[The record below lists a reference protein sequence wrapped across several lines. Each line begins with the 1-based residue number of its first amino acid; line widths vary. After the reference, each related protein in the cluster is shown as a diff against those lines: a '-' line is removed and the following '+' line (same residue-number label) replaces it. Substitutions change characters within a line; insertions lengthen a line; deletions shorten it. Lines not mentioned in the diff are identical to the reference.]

1 MTLISDLVENKW
13 SRKNPLISFV
23 LDSDWCWVLKQW
35 DVNWKYKSLNK
46 FSGFFHFHSYL
57 PYFLNIVLL
66 NQDEFFEI
74 YLLLLTAEDDW
85 WFHTWSG
92 AISWIRPLSLL
103 DRTYSPGCRIGGSF
117 LISVSVKKRPL
128 VLCVTLKGYLS
139 VTNIQISPVPWVNA
153 SKSIQSCVLQQ

>member
-1 MTLISDLVENKW
+1 MIKKKSSHFICAWQWLMLSSETMR
-13 SRKNPLISFV
+13 RKLEIQKLEQVFRFFSFSFIPPL
-23 LDSDWCWVLKQW
+23 
-35 DVNWKYKSLNK
+35 
-46 FSGFFHFHSYL
+46 
-57 PYFLNIVLL
+57 FLNIVLL

-85 WFHTWSG
+85 CFHTWSG

-117 LISVSVKKRPL
+117 LISYSVKKRPL
-128 VLCVTLKGYLS
+128 VLCVTVKGYLS
-139 VTNIQISPVPWVNA
+139 VSNIQISPVPWVNA

>member
-1 MTLISDLVENKW
+1 MIKKKSSHFICAWQWLMLSSETMR
-13 SRKNPLISFV
+13 RKLEIQKLERVFRFFSFSFIPPL
-23 LDSDWCWVLKQW
+23 
-35 DVNWKYKSLNK
+35 
-46 FSGFFHFHSYL
+46 
-57 PYFLNIVLL
+57 FLNIVLL

-117 LISVSVKKRPL
+117 LISYSVKKRPL
-128 VLCVTLKGYLS
+128 VLCVTVKGYLS
-139 VTNIQISPVPWVNA
+139 LSNIQISPVSWVNA